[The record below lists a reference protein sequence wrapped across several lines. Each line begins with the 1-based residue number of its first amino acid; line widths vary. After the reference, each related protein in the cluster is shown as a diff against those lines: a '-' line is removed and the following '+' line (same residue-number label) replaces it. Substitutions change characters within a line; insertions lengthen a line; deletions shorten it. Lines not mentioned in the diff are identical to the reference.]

1 VVVVGAIAALVTA
14 TVVAIGVGRGRAGER
29 PAAAV
34 DRGAAPAADRTR
46 ARAADRGAAPAAD
59 RGAAPAADRGAAR
72 YVAVAPARLL
82 DTRAGGAPA
91 DGTTTRLVVAGH
103 AGVPATATAV
113 ALNVTVTE
121 TTAPGFVT
129 VWPAGVPRPEA
140 SNLNVEHAGQTIPN
154 LVIVPVGEGG
164 AVDLFTQAA
173 THVVVD
179 VIGAW
184 EPVAGTAPAGRFQPT
199 GPTRVLD
206 TRSGAAPASGTTLLV
221 DLGAEAAG
229 ASGAVLNVTATE
241 ASAAGFITVWGP
253 GAPRPV
259 ASNVNVERAGQTVA
273 NLVVTPV
280 DGSGHVAVFV
290 QSATHLVID
299 LVGTFTGDAAPPSD
313 DGLFVPLPPAR
324 VLDSRAG
331 DPVPRL
337 RGGARTDLAVA
348 GRAGI
353 PTTGVAAVVMN
364 LTATEASNAGFVTAY
379 PARTALPPTSN
390 LNTERTWQTIA
401 NLAIVRMGG
410 EGAVSF
416 YAQRTTELVADV
428 SGWFLGAPA
437 PIDPS
442 VPATPPPP
450 AIPSSD
456 GTLVAAGSIGG
467 TISPKSV
474 VATGTGL
481 VFAQNMIYS
490 HTITVYGRDHR
501 LLATIPDRTGALQGG
516 PVEAAVTPDGRYVYV
531 SNYSMYGPGAGRE
544 GFDACMPGDGI
555 ADSTVYRV
563 SVGSLAVDQVIRV
576 GPVPKFLAVTPDGR
590 RLVVSNWCGES
601 VSIVDTGTGQEVQ
614 RIPVGHN
621 PRGVAITA
629 DSRTAYIA
637 LMGANR
643 LAVIDLPTGTVRT
656 IGGVGGEPRHLN
668 LSPDGH
674 WLYITLNA
682 DGAVAKM
689 DTTTERVVA
698 RVATGNQPRSA
709 WLAADGAN
717 LFVVNYESAS
727 VSKVRTAD
735 MTVVQTVGTST
746 HPIGITY
753 DDETRELW
761 VACYVGRIFLFTD

>member
-1 VVVVGAIAALVTA
+1 MLVRRSGLVMFVAALAAVAVVGFVDTA
-14 TVVAIGVGRGRAGER
+14 GPDGDRV
-29 PAAAV
+29 AAAV
-34 DRGAAPAADRTR
+34 ERANIPAAV
-46 ARAADRGAAPAAD
+46 GAVLP
-59 RGAAPAADRGAAR
+59 GAAAR

-82 DTRAGGAPA
+82 DTRAVSAPA
-91 DGTTTRLVVAGH
+91 DGSTTRLVVAGR

-113 ALNVTVTE
+113 ALNVTATE

-129 VWPAGVPRPEA
+129 VWPAGLPRPEA
-140 SNLNVEHAGQTIPN
+140 SNLNVEHVGQTIPN

-164 AVDLFTQAA
+164 AVDVFTQAA
-173 THVVVD
+173 THLVVD

-184 EPVAGTAPAGRFQPT
+184 QPVPGTATGGRFQPT

-206 TRSGAAPASGTTLLV
+206 TRAGAAVSGGTTLLV
-221 DLGAEAAG
+221 DLGPVAVG

-241 ASAAGFITVWGP
+241 ASDAGFVTVWGP

-259 ASNVNVERAGQTVA
+259 ASNVNVERPGQTVA
-273 NLVVTPV
+273 NMVITPV
-280 DGSGHVAVFV
+280 DASGRVAVFV
-290 QSATHLVID
+290 QSTTHLVID

-313 DGLFVPLPPAR
+313 EGLFVPLPPTR

-337 RGGARTDLAVA
+337 RGGVRTDLALA

-353 PTTGVAAVVMN
+353 PATGVAAVVMN
-364 LTATEASNAGFVTAY
+364 VTATESSDAGFITAY
-379 PARTALPPTSN
+379 PARTALPATTN

-410 EGAVSF
+410 GGAVSL

-428 SGWFLGAPA
+428 SGWFRGAPA

-456 GTLVAAGSIGG
+456 GILVAAGSIGG

-501 LLATIPDRTGALQGG
+501 LLATIPDRVGVLQGG
-516 PVEAAVTPDGRYVYV
+516 PVEAAVTPDGHYVYV
-531 SNYSMYGPGAGRE
+531 SNYSMYGPGAGRA
-544 GFDACMPGDGI
+544 GFDACLPSDGI
-555 ADSTVYRV
+555 ADSTVYRI
-563 SVGSLAVDQVIRV
+563 SVASLAIDQVIPV

-590 RLVVSNWCGES
+590 RLVVSNWCGDS
-601 VSIVDTGTGQEVQ
+601 VSIVDTATGQETQ
-614 RIPVGHN
+614 RIPVGRN

-637 LMGANR
+637 LMGADR

-656 IGGVGGEPRHLN
+656 ISGVGGEPRHVN

-682 DGAVAKM
+682 DGTVAKM

-709 WLAADGAN
+709 WLAADGAH
-717 LFVVNYESAS
+717 LFVVNYESS
-727 VSKVRTAD
+727 TVTKIRTAD
-735 MTVVQTVGTST
+735 MTVEQTVATAT

-761 VACYVGRIFLFTD
+761 VACYVGSILVFTD